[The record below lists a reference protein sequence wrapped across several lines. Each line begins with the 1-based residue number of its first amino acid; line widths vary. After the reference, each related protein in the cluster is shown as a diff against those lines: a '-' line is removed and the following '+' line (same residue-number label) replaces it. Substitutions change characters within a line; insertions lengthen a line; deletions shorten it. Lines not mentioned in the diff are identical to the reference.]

1 MASDNQALLLQVSA
15 DTSKALKQLDRLQD
29 RIKGVSRQADKS
41 LGATNDNLAR
51 KFGRGIGGALNN
63 ELQGIAQRAGPAAG
77 ALEGFG
83 AAGLAAAAALGA
95 LTVAAGRA
103 IEAMAF
109 GDELQ
114 ASADKLQIT
123 AEALQ
128 ELQFA
133 AEETDVPLETLQ
145 QGLER
150 LNGSIGAFKTGIGG
164 KRVSSAFE
172 ALGISKES
180 LKDVTNAN
188 ELLPILAD
196 RLGQVSDT
204 ASQVQIAKKLGIEGL
219 LPLLRQGSDGL
230 AEMRD
235 RARELGLVI
244 SNDTVKALA
253 DADRQMELA
262 TRQIQSGLR
271 VAFAGVAVDIAKAV
285 TALAE
290 FLTALR
296 QSQAGWAVFART
308 IGRLPRQAV
317 EGTINLI
324 PGGRQAQAAATE
336 ADRRARARQRV
347 ADIKD
352 ALSKPLPT
360 ATAAEGFALNLP
372 SGGGGGKGKAAKE
385 VRDTTLQRQQEIDR
399 AFRDVERDLL
409 NAWQSLLVEAENR
422 AELQRQLLAL
432 EIEGR
437 NADLDRQKADIA
449 ADEGLSAA
457 KKEELA
463 ASVEKVRAQYEGV
476 DALRRE
482 AIDRELAQQK
492 AAESLSLRTAEIDA
506 QEEAVSLQAGLARTA
521 KEERTLRLELLDLAD
536 QRVRLEQEA
545 IIASKASTDAQ
556 KEEARLRLKQ
566 LDATR
571 GAREEGVRG
580 GTQGPLEEFFDSL
593 PRGADEI
600 NEAFQRVAAGGLAD
614 TIDGLAQVAAG
625 MTSIEDFGRQM
636 IQQLA
641 YEVTRVNLQALL
653 AKAFP
658 GLSEAAS
665 GAQAGAAITTAGT
678 AAGGSM
684 GAAITTSGATA
695 AQGMGAAIVAAGSQ
709 AATAIAAAM
718 ASGGAA
724 GSGAS
729 SALSFLKLASSF
741 SGASGGSAFFTPN
754 PAMSGGFNFTLPAY
768 ASGTNSA
775 RGGLSLVGEHGPE
788 LINLKRGA
796 QVIPNDILRTL
807 ARNRNSPAAPSRTF
821 SQTLNVSVQGA
832 GMSAA
837 DARRTGAQIGAAAQ
851 REMALA
857 KRRGY

>member
-1 MASDNQALLLQVSA
+1 MAEIERLSVVWDARFDKFEEKLNRVIRSTHGAA
-15 DTSKALKQLDRLQD
+15 SKIEKRLD
-29 RIKGVSRQADKS
+29 
-41 LGATNDNLAR
+41 ATNDNIAR
-51 KFGRGIGGALNN
+51 KFGRGLGGALNT

-133 AEETDVPLETLQ
+133 AEETDVPLESLQ

-172 ALGISKES
+172 ALGITKES
-180 LKDVTNAN
+180 LKDVENGA

-204 ASQVQIAKKLGIEGL
+204 ASQVQIAKKLGIEDL
-219 LPLLRQGSDGL
+219 LPLLRSGSDGL
-230 AEMRD
+230 AEMSA

-244 SNDTVKALA
+244 SNETVKALA

-262 TRQIQSGLR
+262 TRQIQSSLR
-271 VAFAGVAVDIAKAV
+271 VAFAGLATDIAGVV
-285 TALAE
+285 TALAN
-290 FLTALR
+290 FLVQLR
-296 QSQAGWAVFART
+296 QSQEGWAVFART
-308 IGRLPRQAV
+308 VGRGLKLANVVTGGGLVQAGLDV
-317 EGTINLI
+317 AKGRA
-324 PGGRQAQAAATE
+324 GG
-336 ADRRARARQRV
+336 RQRV

-352 ALSKPLPT
+352 ALSKPLPKQDV
-360 ATAAEGFALNLP
+360 ASGFELDLP
-372 SGGGGGKGKAAKE
+372 SSGGGGKAKKAKE

-409 NAWQSLLVEAENR
+409 NAWQSLLVEADNR

-437 NADLDRQKADIA
+437 NAELDRQKREILADK
-449 ADEGLSAA
+449 GLTDLEARRLA
-457 KKEELA
+457 GKVEE
-463 ASVEKVRAQYEGV
+463 VRAQYANV
-476 DALRRE
+476 DKLREE

-521 KEERTLRLELLDLAD
+521 KEERALRLELLDLAD

-556 KEEARLRLKQ
+556 KEEAKLRLRQ

-571 GAREEGVRG
+571 GARQKGVIG
-580 GTQGPLEEFFDSL
+580 GTQGPLEQFFDSL

-636 IQQLA
+636 LQQLA

-665 GAQAGAAITTAGT
+665 GAQAAGAITTAGT
-678 AAGGSM
+678 AAGASM
-684 GAAITTSGATA
+684 GTAITTGGATA

-718 ASGGAA
+718 ASGGAT

-729 SALSFLKLASSF
+729 SALNFLKLASSF
-741 SGASGGSAFFTPN
+741 AGASSGSGFFFNN
-754 PAMSGGFNFTLPAY
+754 PAATGPFNFTLPAY

-775 RGGLSLVGEHGPE
+775 RGGLSLVGENGPE
-788 LINLKRGA
+788 LVNLRRGA

-807 ARNRNSPAAPSRTF
+807 ARNRAAPQTSSRNF
-821 SQTLNVSVQGA
+821 SQTLNVNVSGA
-832 GMSAA
+832 GMSPA
-837 DARRTGAQIGAAAQ
+837 DARRTGAQIGSEAM
-851 REMALA
+851 RHMALA